1 MFKRNNELYTVGDIV
16 IVCWTD
22 INGINKQI
30 RGRLIQVKT
39 DLNRDLKS
47 ETRFVV
53 AGSGKKVKNT
63 PAEKFTFKLTNDIH
77 VEKI

>member
-22 INGINKQI
+22 TNGVNRQI

-39 DLNRDLKS
+39 DLKRDLKS

-53 AGSGKKVKNT
+53 AGSGKKTKNT

>member
-39 DLNRDLKS
+39 DLKRDLKS
-47 ETRFVV
+47 ETHL
-53 AGSGKKVKNT
+53 S
-63 PAEKFTFKLTNDIH
+63 
-77 VEKI
+77 

>member
-1 MFKRNNELYTVGDIV
+1 MFKRNNELYTVGDIL

-22 INGINKQI
+22 SNGVNKQV

-39 DLNRDLKS
+39 DLKRDLKS

-53 AGSGKKVKNT
+53 AGSGKKTKNT
-63 PAEKFTFKLTNDIH
+63 PAEKFTFKLKNEIYI
-77 VEKI
+77 EKV

>member
-16 IVCWTD
+16 IVCWVD
-22 INGINKQI
+22 LNGINKQV

-39 DLNRDLKS
+39 DLKRDLKS

-53 AGSGKKVKNT
+53 AGSGKKTNNT
-63 PAEKFTFKLTNDIH
+63 PAEKFTFKLENEIYI
-77 VEKI
+77 EKV

>member
-1 MFKRNNELYTVGDIV
+1 MFKRNNILYEVGEIV

-22 INGINKQI
+22 AAGINQQV

-39 DLNRDLKS
+39 DLKRDLKS

-53 AGSGKKVKNT
+53 ARSGKKTKNT
-63 PAEKFTFKLTNDIH
+63 PAEKFTFKLENDIYI
-77 VEKI
+77 EKV

>member
-1 MFKRNNELYTVGDIV
+1 MFKRNNILYEVGDIM
-16 IVCWTD
+16 IVCWAD
-22 INGINKQI
+22 SSGVNHQV

-39 DLNRDLKS
+39 DLKKDLKS

-53 AGSGKKVKNT
+53 AGSGKKSKNT

-77 VEKI
+77 VEKV

>member
-1 MFKRNNELYTVGDIV
+1 MFKRNNELYTVGDIL

-22 INGINKQI
+22 SNGVNKQV

-39 DLNRDLKS
+39 DLKRDLKS

-53 AGSGKKVKNT
+53 AGSGKKAKNT